1 MMCSPA
7 LLPMMSL
14 WAPAVVPVSL
24 WVGVLVRGPGLGS
37 DIPVWAF
44 APVIEASPN
53 AVARTLPPASTS
65 VMVAEPGR
73 TDFGWRLA
81 AAVTL

>member
-1 MMCSPA
+1 MGGGGCAGQSY
-7 LLPMMSL
+7 
-14 WAPAVVPVSL
+14 
-24 WVGVLVRGPGLGS
+24 WVCVLVRGRALGG

-44 APVIEASPN
+44 APVIEASPD

-65 VMVAEPGR
+65 VMAAEEGC
-73 TDFGWRLA
+73 TDFGCWLA